1 MVVDCIKVDIT
12 GELWACSRHCQICVV
27 RAILL
32 HAAWIPN
39 VNGRTPVVVCIFS
52 NSHQGLTV
60 RACLAPRCSG
70 VLQAHLTYRIML
82 VLIVKSWP
90 LLAALMV
97 CAHMHTQIHTCTHAT
112 PVRIQYFTKANLR
125 PLAESSGILASFA

>member
-1 MVVDCIKVDIT
+1 MVVFLILIICICLIILWTYVLKEHFLQCKIPPIVHMVNGGSDCIKVDIS
-12 GELWACSRHCQICVV
+12 ELWACSRHCQVFVV
-27 RAILL
+27 RAVLL

-70 VLQAHLTYRIML
+70 VLQVHLTYRIML

-90 LLAALMV
+90 LLAA
-97 CAHMHTQIHTCTHAT
+97 
-112 PVRIQYFTKANLR
+112 
-125 PLAESSGILASFA
+125 